1 MPIETVPDTS
11 LHYYL
16 IAFNKNGKEC
26 DEGGRHLSQEV
37 LNVLAK
43 EPMTD
48 VFLFS
53 HGWMGDIPA
62 SRKQYN
68 KWVAAM
74 AANQADIERMQ
85 QVHLGFRPLLIGLH
99 WPSLPFGDETV
110 NVAPA
115 SFDSSSGTPAEQW
128 IDQYADRL
136 ADTPAAR
143 QALHT
148 VFSAALEDIA
158 PSTLSPEVIQAYTV
172 LDQEASLGCDRA
184 AGAPGRDRE
193 PFDPDTI
200 FQNAEME
207 AVNFGGFDGGLL
219 LAPLRTLSFWKMK
232 DRARQFGET
241 GGFQL
246 LAKLQQT
253 TSDAVRFH
261 LMGHSFG
268 CIVVSA
274 TLAGPDGRGELVRPV
289 QSIALV
295 QGALSL
301 WSYCSDIPVLP
312 GHAGYFRSVIADRK
326 VTGPILTTQSE
337 YDTAVGTMYPLGA
350 GVRQQVVYDPSELP
364 KYGGL
369 GTFGAC
375 GPGLDIVSMNMLP
388 KEIPY
393 HFEPGKLYNLES
405 SQYICDMSEGGL
417 GGAHGD
423 IAKPEVAHAVWS
435 AAMHQSLHVS
445 SKASD

>member
-1 MPIETVPDTS
+1 MPLETLPKTS
-11 LHYYL
+11 LQYYL
-16 IAFNKNGKEC
+16 IAFDKNGEEC
-26 DEGGRHLSQEV
+26 DDAGELLSHQV
-37 LNVLAK
+37 LHRLAN
-43 EPMTD
+43 EPISDM
-48 VFLFS
+48 FLFS
-53 HGWMGDIPA
+53 HGWLGDVPA
-62 SRKQYN
+62 ARKQYN
-68 KWVAAM
+68 KWVGAM
-74 AANQADIERMQ
+74 AANQADLEQMQ
-85 QVHLGFRPLLIGLH
+85 QTRSGFRPLLIGLH
-99 WPSLPFGDETV
+99 WPSLPFGDEALGDTSI
-110 NVAPA
+110 
-115 SFDSSSGTPAEQW
+115 SFDSSSTSPVDQW
-128 IDQYADRL
+128 IEQYADRL
-136 ADTPAAR
+136 AETPAAR

-148 VFSAALEDIA
+148 IFSAALEDIA

-193 PFDPDTI
+193 PFDPETI

-246 LAKLQQT
+246 LAKLQQA
-253 TSDAVRFH
+253 TSKAVRFH

-326 VTGPILTTQSE
+326 VTGSILTTQSE
-337 YDTAVGTMYPLGA
+337 HDTAVGTMYPLGA
-350 GVRQQVVYDPSELP
+350 GVRQQIVYDPSELP

-375 GPGLDIVSMNMLP
+375 GPGLDIVLMNMLP

-405 SQYICDMSEGGL
+405 SEYICDMSEGGL
-417 GGAHGD
+417 GGAHSD

-435 AAMHQSLHVS
+435 AAMHQSLQVS

>member
-16 IAFNKNGKEC
+16 ITFDKNGKEC
-26 DEGGRHLSQEV
+26 DEGGRCLSQEV
-37 LNVLAK
+37 LNVLTK
-43 EPMTD
+43 EPITD

-62 SRKQYN
+62 ARKQYN

-74 AANQADIERMQ
+74 AANQADIERME
-85 QVHLGFRPLLIGLH
+85 QVHPGFRPLLIGLH
-99 WPSLPFGDETV
+99 WPSLPFGDE
-110 NVAPA
+110 ALGDSSI
-115 SFDSSSGTPAEQW
+115 SFDSSATSPVDQW
-128 IDQYADRL
+128 IEQYADRL
-136 ADTPAAR
+136 ADTSAAR

-148 VFSAALEDIA
+148 IFSAALEDIA
-158 PSTLSPEVIQAYTV
+158 PGTLSPEVKQAYTV

-193 PFDPDTI
+193 PFDPETI
-200 FQNAEME
+200 FQNAETE

-232 DRARQFGET
+232 DRARLFGET

-246 LAKLQQT
+246 LAKLQQA
-253 TSDAVRFH
+253 TSEAVHFH

-274 TLAGPDGRGELVRPV
+274 TLAGSGGRGELVRPV

-312 GHAGYFRSVIADRK
+312 GHAGYFRSVIADCK
-326 VTGPILTTQSE
+326 VAGPILTTQSE
-337 YDTAVGTMYPLGA
+337 HDTAVGTMYPLGA

-375 GPGLDIVSMNMLP
+375 GSGLDIVSMDMLP

-417 GGAHGD
+417 AGAHSD

-435 AAMHQSLHVS
+435 AAMYRSLHGS
-445 SKASD
+445 SKAND